1 MLFRSA
7 LTFLLNPNNSS
18 KFNLEAKLPI
28 VTNDIRWKQRFQNF
42 DQGVVM
48 LREALENGP
57 AALSALEKEGV
68 IHRFE
73 YTFELAW
80 KTLKDFLEA
89 GGLAISPVTPRQVIK
104 DAFAAKVLADGQ
116 AWVDMLDHRNLL
128 SHTYDRAVFEKAVD
142 AIAARY
148 LPAMESLHVYLI
160 EHALQ

>member
-1 MLFRSA
+1 M
-7 LTFLLNPNNSS
+7 TD
-18 KFNLEAKLPI
+18 
-28 VTNDIRWKQRFQNF
+28 DIRWKQRFQNF
-42 DQGVVM
+42 GRGVVL

-68 IHRFE
+68 IQRFE

-89 GGLAISPVTPRQVIK
+89 GGLVISPVTPRQVIK

-128 SHTYDRAVFEKAVD
+128 SHTYDRAVFENAVD
-142 AIAARY
+142 TIAARY

-160 EHALQ
+160 EQTLQ

>member
-1 MLFRSA
+1 M
-7 LTFLLNPNNSS
+7 
-18 KFNLEAKLPI
+18 
-28 VTNDIRWKQRFQNF
+28 TNDIRWKQRFQNF
-42 DQGVVM
+42 DRGVVM

-68 IHRFE
+68 IRRFE

-80 KTLKDFLEA
+80 KTIKDFLEA
-89 GGLAISPVTPRQVIK
+89 GGLVISPITPRQVIK

-160 EHALQ
+160 EQTLQ